1 MIIEYLA
8 EGTHRPHL
16 TLVRGQYKYIH
27 CPGDPDQLFDLEADP
42 HELRNLAAEPE
53 HREIVRQLHQALP
66 PSYDLPALEQDVLA
80 SQSGRRLVAEALQHG
95 TTRPWD
101 FAPDPEQRYVRGDF
115 WNALAYGQI
124 RPDARVPT
132 DPAAG

>member
-1 MIIEYLA
+1 MERILFTPFGIAAGLLA
-8 EGTHRPHL
+8 GFLGKFAFDRVWAL
-16 TLVRGQYKYIH
+16 I
-27 CPGDPDQLFDLEADP
+27 DDQEP
-42 HELRNLAAEPE
+42 PEPE
-53 HREIVRQLHQALP
+53 HREIVRQLHQELTTC
-66 PSYDLPALEQDVLA
+66 YDLPALEQDVLA
-80 SQSGRRLVAEALQHG
+80 SQSRRRLVAEALQRG